1 MDLEQILRRHA
12 GRYPAMQPMDAVK
25 LIYQNEFGGGHLIT
39 DEQACLARLRAEYEA
54 TPQGTDIPLTEE
66 LGNGLVRV
74 MLGALDAHGYIVE
87 ELGQDFIRSANGHK
101 GTMDS
106 FLHKLETLRRVTRD
120 GCFSFREREL
130 EAYLTG
136 YIQAGCPMVSH
147 SAQFREAYRPAY
159 RVVQQALL
167 P

>member
-1 MDLEQILRRHA
+1 MCLEQILRCHSA
-12 GRYPAMQPMDAVK
+12 RYPLMQPIDAVK
-25 LIYQNEFGGGHLIT
+25 LIYQNEFGGGHLVT
-39 DEQACLARLRAEYEA
+39 DENACLARLRAEYEV

-74 MLGALDAHGYIVE
+74 MLGALDAHGYTVE
-87 ELGQDFIRSANGHK
+87 ELGQDFIRSANAHR
-101 GTMDS
+101 GTPES
-106 FLHKLETLRRVTRD
+106 FLKKLEILRTVTKA
-120 GCFSFREREL
+120 GCFRFSDTEL

-147 SAQFREAYRPAY
+147 SAQYREAYRPAY